1 MFSRVYE
8 AGLFFYPASFYHIA
22 LNIFLCLQFLGYRQE
37 FVVPLLSETLDE
49 RLLQEFV
56 YADTLATA
64 LYHCVT
70 TDVPLVEIDRY
81 KVAHLTQT
89 RRIEVAADGLAPV
102 EASFV
107 EGLLYEAEGATF
119 AVACGKNTIFAVD
132 DGGYKVAVGVAVDN
146 ALLGNNGT
154 RLARH
159 FTLDKRESLFEFLD
173 LVECHGSSCVALDTA
188 NTFAVRGVAAE
199 ILCKNI
205 ERDDC
210 IAYLYHIIF
219 L

>member
-8 AGLFFYPASFYHIA
+8 AGSKCFDPASFYHIT
-22 LNIFLCLQFLGYRQE
+22 LDIFLCLQFLGYSE
-37 FVVPLLSETLDE
+37 KFVVPLLSETFYK

-56 YADTLATA
+56 HTNTFATT
-64 LYHCVT
+64 LYHCMAT
-70 TDVPLVEIDRY
+70 HIPLMEIDRY
-81 KVAHLTQT
+81 KVAHLAQT
-89 RRIEVAADGLAPV
+89 CRVEVAADGLAPV

-154 RLARH
+154 RLACH
-159 FTLDKRESLFEFLD
+159 FTLDKRESLFELLD

-188 NTFAVRGVAAE
+188 NTFAV
-199 ILCKNI
+199 
-205 ERDDC
+205 
-210 IAYLYHIIF
+210 
-219 L
+219 